1 MSYRP
6 ATVGRVGPL
15 ITLFSNLVLSLP
27 TLAVLVVG
35 LVLVSG
41 RGRLPARSAVLARS
55 GLLLMVLREVL
66 SLTWSV
72 LFPHLLLRRGYGDGT
87 LNIRTIGY
95 LNAGISFALGAV
107 FAVGL
112 ALLIAGL
119 VTGRRTPDRPA
130 HDHPAPNAAPYPA
143 PYPAPDAAPY
153 GAPGPSGVF
162 PAVPVQ
168 SADVRPSGVFPAVAI
183 QPAGL
188 HPGGIAAGETGR
200 IIPDAQDPWSGD
212 HRAQ

>member
-35 LVLVSG
+35 LILVSG
-41 RGRLPARSAVLARS
+41 RGRLPARSAMLARS

-66 SLTWSV
+66 SVTWSV
-72 LFPHLLLRRGYGDGT
+72 LFPHLLLRRGYGGGT
-87 LNIRTIGY
+87 LNIRTTGY

-119 VTGRRTPDRPA
+119 VTGRRTPDHPA
-130 HDHPAPNAAPYPA
+130 HDYPA
-143 PYPAPDAAPY
+143 AY
-153 GAPGPSGVF
+153 GTPSADHSGAF

-168 SADVRPSGVFPAVAI
+168 PADVRPSGVFPAVSV

-188 HPGGIAAGETGR
+188 HPGAVATGETGR
-200 IIPDAQDPWSGD
+200 IIPDAQDPWNGD